1 MSDKKN
7 ENEDNDLIGSDELIS
22 PASQIGRLRQTGGTP
37 ESRRQID
44 PDVGDDGEH
53 WIEPTAEDETIPADA

>member
-7 ENEDNDLIGSDELIS
+7 EDEENDLIGSDQLLS
-22 PASQIGRLRQTGGTP
+22 PASQIGRLRQSGGTP

-44 PDVGDDGEH
+44 PDVEDSEE
-53 WIEPTAEDETIPADA
+53 WINPQAEAATTHPDA